1 MKKTAILM
9 AATVLVALS
18 GAAHAGGP
26 LQTQTE
32 KPVVVAK
39 TPKSKG
45 GLLIPLIGLG
55 GAAAAAALFGTESS
69 SGSHGSNI
77 DS

>member
-9 AATVLVALS
+9 AATALVALS
-18 GAAHAGGP
+18 SAAQAGGP
-26 LQTQTE
+26 LQAETE
-32 KPVVVAK
+32 KRVVVAK

-45 GLLIPLIGLG
+45 GILIPLIGIG
-55 GAAAAAALFGTESS
+55 SAAGIAALFGTEST